1 MHPDVA
7 INHDFPV
14 LHAPA
19 YAPNLAGVAVEGYVW
34 SFCCRGF
41 LDFEEVVEFLLFV
54 AFPDVKCGY
63 LSHGFALKNV
73 GVDAFSDYWKLELPE
88 GGQCYHLH
96 IRLYGY
102 RVRNFHV
109 VIGNRIVFVF
119 NGPVLLELSLY
130 LLVHLHLFSSLHVKP
145 YSSPVSD
152 LYNFT
157 ILNNDLSI
165 LNRIR
170 SVAESSPRSLVLL
183 CDVNFF
189 RVQVVYG
196 YVCICAYS

>member
-1 MHPDVA
+1 MHSNVA

-73 GVDAFSDYWKLELPE
+73 WVDAFSDYWKLELPE
-88 GGQCYHLH
+88 GGQCYHFTHPPLW
-96 IRLYGY
+96 
-102 RVRNFHV
+102 
-109 VIGNRIVFVF
+109 
-119 NGPVLLELSLY
+119 LSGQKL
-130 LLVHLHLFSSLHVKP
+130 SRSDRKP
-145 YSSPVSD
+145 DSFLIQRSSP
-152 LYNFT
+152 
-157 ILNNDLSI
+157 
-165 LNRIR
+165 
-170 SVAESSPRSLVLL
+170 P
-183 CDVNFF
+183 
-189 RVQVVYG
+189 
-196 YVCICAYS
+196 